1 MVTNAI
7 SGSMLATSSQRPLR
21 SSPPASSLLPSGRW
35 RPASKTKGWSMGSDR
50 ICYHTVAMSTASLL
64 LVAGCCRIR
73 IQLTNTKHN
82 AFLLLCL
89 SHAAR
94 CSIAANFDDAGTGL
108 LARFFMCIVVR
119 CSFLL
124 LGGTAIFADTAVSHR
139 SSAFFY
145 SHKKL
150 FVLAHHHC
158 IAASLFTHQW
168 EL

>member
-1 MVTNAI
+1 
-7 SGSMLATSSQRPLR
+7 
-21 SSPPASSLLPSGRW
+21 
-35 RPASKTKGWSMGSDR
+35 MGSDR
-50 ICYHTVAMSTASLL
+50 ICYHTVAMSTASLF

-139 SSAFFY
+139 SSAF
-145 SHKKL
+145 L
-150 FVLAHHHC
+150 FSQKRVRLASSLHC
-158 IAASLFTHQW
+158 CFSLHLPMGIVVGKGAGYFDDAESPTIDVPDAACACFADCGK
-168 EL
+168 